1 MKITI
6 IGTGYV
12 GLVTGAC
19 FAETGATVHCV
30 DIDKEKIDKLNQGI
44 VPIYE
49 PGLDEMIDR
58 NMKKKRLFFT
68 TDISEALKESEA
80 AFICVGTP
88 SDKDGSA
95 DLRYVLSVARDI
107 GKNLDHYMVVVTKST
122 VPIGTSEKVRAAVQE
137 ELDKRGVNI
146 EFDVASN
153 PEFLKEGDAIN
164 DFMKPDRIVIGTDN
178 PRAEEVLRRLY
189 KPFLLNGHP
198 ILFMDIPSAEMTKY
212 AANAMLATRISFMNE
227 LSRLCEKVGADI
239 NWVRKG
245 IGSDPRIGPKFLY
258 AGIGY
263 GGSCFPKDVKAL
275 IKTGQDHGV
284 DLSIIKAVENVNN
297 TQKKILVKKVL
308 NHYNGDIKDKIFSI
322 WGLSFKPNTDDMRE
336 APSID
341 IINGLLE
348 HGAKV
353 KAYDPVAIENAK
365 KIFGEKIEYTQDQY
379 EALIDSD
386 GLLLVTEWNEFRF
399 INYKVA
405 SRLMRNK
412 VIFDGRN
419 IYEPREV
426 REKGFV
432 YYGIGRP

>member
-365 KIFGEKIEYTQDQY
+365 KIFGDKIEYTQDQY

>member
-6 IGTGYV
+6 VGTGYV

-58 NMKKKRLFFT
+58 NMKKNRLFFT
-68 TDISEALKESEA
+68 TDISEALKDSEA

-95 DLRYVLSVARDI
+95 DLRYVLSVAHDI

-227 LSRLCEKVGADI
+227 LARLCERVGADI

-275 IKTGQDHGV
+275 IKTGEENGV

-297 TQKKILVKKVL
+297 TQKKILVQKVL
-308 NHYNGDIKDKIFSI
+308 NHYNGQIKGKIFSI

-348 HGAKV
+348 HGAQV
-353 KAYDPVAIENAK
+353 KAYDPVATENAK
-365 KIFGEKIEYTQDQY
+365 KIFGDKIEYCADQY

-419 IYEPREV
+419 IYEPKEV

>member
-1 MKITI
+1 MKVAV

-19 FAETGATVHCV
+19 FAETGATVYCV
-30 DIDKEKIDKLNQGI
+30 DIDEEKINMLNRGQI
-44 VPIYE
+44 PIYE
-49 PGLDEMIDR
+49 PGLDVMIER
-58 NMKKKRLFFT
+58 NREKDRLFFT
-68 TDISEALKESEA
+68 TDINQALKEAEA

-95 DLRYVLSVARDI
+95 DLRYVLQVAHDI
-107 GKNLDHYMVVVTKST
+107 GKNIDHYLVVVTKST

-137 ELDKRGVNI
+137 ELDKRGVDI

-178 PRAEEVLRRLY
+178 QRAEDVLRRLY

-227 LSRLCEKVGADI
+227 LARLAEKVGADI

-275 IKTGQDHGV
+275 IRTGQEHGV
-284 DLSIIKAVENVNN
+284 DLSIVKAVEQVNN
-297 TQKKILVKKVL
+297 QQKRLLVDKVL
-308 NHYNGDIKDKIFSI
+308 QHYNSDIKGKIFTV

-336 APSID
+336 APSIV
-341 IINGLLE
+341 IINLLLE

-353 KAYDPVAIENAK
+353 KAYDPVATENAK
-365 KIFGEKIEYTQDQY
+365 KIFGDKIE
-379 EALIDSD
+379 
-386 GLLLVTEWNEFRF
+386 
-399 INYKVA
+399 
-405 SRLMRNK
+405 
-412 VIFDGRN
+412 
-419 IYEPREV
+419 
-426 REKGFV
+426 
-432 YYGIGRP
+432 

>member
-1 MKITI
+1 MKVAV

-19 FAETGATVHCV
+19 FAETGATVYCV
-30 DIDKEKIDKLNQGI
+30 DIDEEKINMLNRGQI
-44 VPIYE
+44 PIYE
-49 PGLDEMIDR
+49 PGLDVMIER
-58 NMKKKRLFFT
+58 NREKDRLFFT
-68 TDISEALKESEA
+68 TDINQALKEAEA

-95 DLRYVLSVARDI
+95 DLRYVLQVAHDI
-107 GKNLDHYMVVVTKST
+107 GKNIDHYLVVVTKST

-137 ELDKRGVNI
+137 ELDKRGVDI

-178 PRAEEVLRRLY
+178 QRAEDVLRRLY

-227 LSRLCEKVGADI
+227 LARLAEKVGADI

-275 IKTGQDHGV
+275 IRTGQEHGV
-284 DLSIIKAVENVNN
+284 DLSIVKAVEQVNN
-297 TQKKILVKKVL
+297 QQKRLLVDKVL
-308 NHYNGDIKDKIFSI
+308 QHYNSDIKGKIFTV

-336 APSID
+336 APSIV
-341 IINGLLE
+341 IINLLLE

-353 KAYDPVAIENAK
+353 KAYDPVATENAK
-365 KIFGEKIEYTQDQY
+365 KIFGDKIEYSKDAY
-379 EALIDSD
+379 EALLDSD

-399 INYKVA
+399 INFKVA
-405 SRLMRNK
+405 ERLMRNK

-419 IYEPREV
+419 IYEPAEV
-426 REKGFV
+426 RANGFV
-432 YYGIGRP
+432 YYGIGRK